1 MQLNLEQLSALE
13 RIQNGGNYFITG
25 KSGAGKTTLIKALA
39 ELPNVIFCAPT
50 GSAAR
55 LIGGQTVHRMFQIP
69 PYPVVDANM
78 LPPLARLKR
87 KLLKQVETVVIDEVS
102 MLRGDI
108 LRAVDHR
115 LRQCAKSFEDAQ
127 KPFGGKN
134 MVFVGDFFQL
144 PPVANGVSSGKHD
157 LDKVHEEKGF
167 YAFQT
172 AVWQEADIKPVYL
185 KKIMRQTDS
194 EFIRILNVL
203 RTNEEEE
210 IPKVLEK
217 LNSRVTNTIPEQAV
231 YLCSTKRIAAAR
243 NAVKFAELNGAVQ
256 TFTAHISG
264 QFNPQE
270 YPNELELQLK
280 IGQRVIST
288 ANSKEVCNGDIGT
301 IYDFSGEGVIVQFD
315 SGIKTELLPVETSQ
329 YACKVEKDEDG
340 EEKIIVFKSGSFTQL
355 PLIPGYAIT
364 IHRSQGMTLSSVV
377 LDIGSGCF
385 ASGQLY
391 VAISRCKSLE
401 ALLLL
406 QEISEDDIFIDSDI
420 VEEEIFWKVDAGL
433 IHETLWKELEKLD
446 GGQLDMLSFSGN
458 YATAF
463 LSFFIAN
470 YLDAFDADGNADYK
484 ELPEDESLIYYE
496 EKIYQ
501 HSCNLYLNRPVDI
514 ADAMAA
520 LKQLVMKFYKFKNKT
535 DNYYM

>member
-1 MQLNLEQLSALE
+1 MQLNIEQLNALE

-55 LIGGQTVHRMFQIP
+55 LIGGFTVHRMFQIP
-69 PYPVVDANM
+69 PYPVVDAKM
-78 LPPLARLKR
+78 LQPLARLKR
-87 KLLKQVETVVIDEVS
+87 KLLKQVETVVIDEIS

-144 PPVANGVSSGKHD
+144 PPIVNGLSSGKHD

-217 LNSRVTNTIPEQAV
+217 LNSRVTDTIPEQAV
-231 YLCSTKRIAAAR
+231 YLCSTKRVAAAR
-243 NAVKFAELNGAVQ
+243 NAMKFAELNGAVQ
-256 TFTAHISG
+256 TFTARITG

-301 IYDFSGEGVIVQFD
+301 ITDFSGEGVIVQFD

-329 YACKVEKDEDG
+329 YACKAEKDEDG

-364 IHRSQGMTLSSVV
+364 IHRSQGMTLPMVV
-377 LDIGSGCF
+377 LDIGDGCF

-391 VAISRCKSLE
+391 VAISRCRSLDS
-401 ALLLL
+401 LYLK
-406 QEISEDDIFIDSDI
+406 QKITEDDIFTDEDVVAEECFWKIDNSLIHQILKEELEQLDNSQKDLVSFDENYAASFLNIFITKYLDVFDSDI
-420 VEEEIFWKVDAGL
+420 DNNCI
-433 IHETLWKELEKLD
+433 T
-446 GGQLDMLSFSGN
+446 
-458 YATAF
+458 
-463 LSFFIAN
+463 
-470 YLDAFDADGNADYK
+470 
-484 ELPEDESLIYYE
+484 LPEDDYWIYLE
-496 EKIYQ
+496 EKLYQ
-501 HSCNLYLNRPVDI
+501 YSCNIYLNRPVDL
-514 ADAMAA
+514 ADLMST
-520 LKQLVMKFYKFKNKT
+520 LKQIIIKFYKFNK
-535 DNYYM
+535 